1 MALLREDQSFPL
13 LDSSAYTMVHVNTPS
28 GEFVRISCISV
39 VGWTAPISALYRA
52 MLEDLRRVPGRSP
65 TLYLHSVPCPES
77 GGIPA
82 QLDDTSGLPCIL
94 AAGQCHPISP
104 DTSFLLTF

>member
-52 MLEDLRRVPGRSP
+52 MLEDLRRVPVGVPRYICIQYPVPSLVASRLNWM
-65 TLYLHSVPCPES
+65 TLRGFLVSWRLGSATRFHL
-77 GGIPA
+77 IH
-82 QLDDTSGLPCIL
+82 L
-94 AAGQCHPISP
+94 
-104 DTSFLLTF
+104 SF